1 LKGVAATVTVF
12 AWSALLVF
20 TLTTAALLVLLGR
33 ALFHSLDRV
42 DRAREEV
49 WTMGKTLDA
58 ISARLERI
66 EVHLGEGDHRLDG
79 FRDDLRAMM
88 RRDLREIMDGQ
99 TSTRARP

>member
-1 LKGVAATVTVF
+1 
-12 AWSALLVF
+12 
-20 TLTTAALLVLLGR
+20 
-33 ALFHSLDRV
+33 
-42 DRAREEV
+42 
-49 WTMGKTLDA
+49 MGKTLDA

-99 TSTRARP
+99 ASTRARP